1 VDGGVFVEFGC
12 FFWVCRF
19 RVLRRGSMSWKGV
32 AMVVGSSLEGF
43 GVSLE
48 PVLRCIKVGLGFVGW
63 EELGRCG
70 VW

>member
-1 VDGGVFVEFGC
+1 
-12 FFWVCRF
+12 
-19 RVLRRGSMSWKGV
+19 MSWKGV

-48 PVLRCIKVGLGFVGW
+48 PVLRCIKVGLVFVGW